1 MSDHAKVG
9 YGKPPKKSQF
19 KKGQSGNPKGRPKG
33 SKNFK
38 TVLKK
43 ELHAAVT
50 VKEGGEMKVIS
61 KQEALAKSIVNK
73 GAGGH
78 AQSAQLATNLIKD
91 YGLGDDLEASDAKKL
106 SPEDLTVL
114 KSHAAFLKLLEGPD
128 HDDPD
133 KV

>member
-9 YGKPPKKSQF
+9 YGKPPKHGQF

-38 TVLKK
+38 TVLED

-61 KQEALAKSIVNK
+61 KQEALVKSIVNK

-78 AQSAQLATNLIKD
+78 AQSAQLTTNLIKD
-91 YGLGDDLEASDAKKL
+91 YGLGDDLGASDAKKL
-106 SPEDLTVL
+106 GPEDLAVL
-114 KSHAAFLKLLEGPD
+114 NDHAEFLKILEESNN
-128 HDDPD
+128 DDPD
-133 KV
+133 ED

>member
-1 MSDHAKVG
+1 MTDDEVG
-9 YGKPPKKSQF
+9 YGKPPKHGQF

-38 TVLKK
+38 TVLEE

-61 KQEALAKSIVNK
+61 KQEALAKSIINK

-78 AQSAQLATNLIKD
+78 AQSAQLVTNLIKD
-91 YGLGDDLEASDAKKL
+91 YGLGEDLEASDAKKL
-106 SPEDLTVL
+106 SPEDLAVL
-114 KSHAAFLKLLEGPD
+114 KSHAAFLKLLEGSD

-133 KV
+133 KI

>member
-1 MSDHAKVG
+1 MSDDEVG
-9 YGKPPKKSQF
+9 YGKPPKHGRF

-38 TVLKK
+38 TVLEA

-50 VKEGGEMKVIS
+50 VKEGGEVKVIS
-61 KQEALAKSIVNK
+61 KQEALAKSIINK

-91 YGLGDDLEASDAKKL
+91 YGLGEDLEASSGKML
-106 SPEDLTVL
+106 GPEDLAVL
-114 KSHAAFLKLLEGPD
+114 KNHAEFLKILEAPD
-128 HDDPD
+128 DDDPD
-133 KV
+133 ED